1 MTQSKL
7 NVVEI
12 DQVIGPRLD
21 RRSIVVEAH
30 TPSGQIA
37 LRLSAGAAAS
47 LGTAIATALRAAGGA
62 ELPPFLAAAELQEPQ
77 PAKPSP
83 TKFRAFHKGARRG
96 FLTAQLKQAG

>member
-1 MTQSKL
+1 MTQSML

-21 RRSIVVEAH
+21 SRSIVVEAH
-30 TPSGQIA
+30 TPSGQVA

-47 LGTAIATALRAAGGA
+47 LGSAIATALRAAGGA
-62 ELPPFLAAAELQEPQ
+62 ELPPFLAAELPEAH

-83 TKFRAFHKGARRG
+83 TRFRAFLKGARRG
-96 FLTAQLKQAG
+96 FLAAQLKQAG